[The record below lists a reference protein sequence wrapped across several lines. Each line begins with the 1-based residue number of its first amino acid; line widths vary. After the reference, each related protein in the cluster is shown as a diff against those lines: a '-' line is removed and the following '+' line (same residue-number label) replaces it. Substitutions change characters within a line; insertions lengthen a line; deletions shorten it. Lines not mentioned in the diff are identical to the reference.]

1 MPTDSTRKRTQLVL
15 LDRDGVINYDSADY
29 IKSPN
34 EWQPIPG
41 ALSAIARLNGA
52 GIDTALC
59 SNQAGISRGKLSA
72 RDLAAIHRRFSL
84 ELAAVNG
91 RISLWRYCPHSPE
104 INCTCRKPND
114 AMLTDCMSELGAL
127 PNTVTFIGDSLKD
140 MQAAQRAG
148 CQPLLVR
155 TLVEGRSM
163 AQQTQLEA
171 EATSMGVSE
180 IVDNL
185 KSAVD
190 RILKQNAEES

>member
-1 MPTDSTRKRTQLVL
+1 MTTDSTRKRSRLVL
-15 LDRDGVINYDSADY
+15 LDRDGVINYDCANY
-29 IKSPN
+29 IKSPS

-41 ALSAIARLNGA
+41 ALKAIARLNNA

-91 RISLWRYCPHSPE
+91 RIRLWRYCPHLPDT
-104 INCTCRKPND
+104 NCACRKPND
-114 AMLTDCMSELGAL
+114 AMLTDCMSELGAS

-155 TLVEGRSM
+155 TQGKGSSM
-163 AQQTQLEA
+163 AQQQKLEA
-171 EATSMGVSE
+171 SAISMGVSE
-180 IVDNL
+180 IVDDL

-190 RILKQNAEES
+190 RVLQQNARVS